1 MAAMKSMVSASKA
14 LGGGMD
20 ARTSSVVARAKGG
33 PRREGRGRGLVVSA
47 KAEGKHGGPIAS
59 KIASA
64 GLAALIASAPISG
77 AAIASEFDVLEAPV
91 PETSK

>member
-1 MAAMKSMVSASKA
+1 MKSVVSASKA
-14 LGGGMD
+14 LGGGVD
-20 ARTSSVVARAKGG
+20 ARRASSVVARSKGG
-33 PRREGRGRGLVVSA
+33 PRREARGRGLVVSA
-47 KAEGKHGGPIAS
+47 KAAEGKHGAPIAS

-64 GLAALIASAPISG
+64 GLAALVASAPISG